1 MNTVEQIRQY
11 VACVYDPDDWAEIR
25 ALHSVRKGDVNK
37 LWSRAKDLPALVEQ
51 LQAANNAGWN
61 IYVGPNGRKGE
72 NLSGDENVATF
83 RVLFVDFDHIEADGA
98 GPSEIALSRIDA
110 AKLPQPTLVIFSG
123 HGIHCYWRL
132 TSPIEE
138 KRWRDLQERLNQT
151 LGADPKIRNPE
162 RIMRVVGLLN
172 LKDSAKPVECFI
184 VQADPGAVCAVDG
197 IEDVL
202 PLLIAKEQPPAPT
215 RATAR
220 PGTKTANA
228 RAVLYADK
236 WEACGEGE
244 RNDHAFRHAAQVLRD
259 FDLPEADAWEILSD
273 WNNTNTPPLDESELR
288 SAFESAKKRAKGTPG
303 SKLAETTPSRQRTQL
318 PATAAGIDP
327 ASELADLLEAE
338 IDGRFVNLPFP
349 WPELTNLGQCLTPQT
364 RTIIVGSTGGSKS
377 LAVLQALSLWVEL
390 GLKVAV
396 LELERSRDFHLAR
409 VLAQRAGIADLTK
422 PQWVHEN
429 PDRVR
434 ALFAEHREYLNRMG
448 AAIHTVPRTFNI
460 VQAAEWV
467 EERAT
472 DGCRIIAIDPVTAL
486 LRGRD
491 SWVDDEQFV
500 ARIEKAARTSGASLV
515 CITHPK
521 KGGNEAPSL
530 DNIAGGAAWTRFP
543 DTVLW
548 LESHAM
554 KLSTV
559 KTACGTDEQPYN
571 RTLWLLKTR
580 SGEGEHLRLAYKFQ
594 TGKDE
599 NDDGALTLR
608 ELGIIV
614 KRK

>member
-11 VACVYDPDDWAEIR
+11 IACVYDPDDWVE
-25 ALHSVRKGDVNK
+25 VRLLKGDDARK
-37 LWSRAKDLPALVEQ
+37 RWCRAKDLPSMAAELEQ
-51 LQAANNAGWN
+51 ANVAGWN
-61 IYVGPNGRKGE
+61 IYAGPNGRKGE
-72 NLSGDENVATF
+72 KLSGDENVATF
-83 RVLFVDFDHIEADGA
+83 RILFLDFDKIEADGA
-98 GPSEIALSRIDA
+98 GPSEIVLSRIDG
-110 AKLPQPTLVIFSG
+110 AKLPAPTLVIFSG
-123 HGIHCYWRL
+123 HGVHCYWRL
-132 TSPIEE
+132 KNPIDE
-138 KRWRDLQERLNQT
+138 KRWRNLQERLIQT
-151 LGADPKIRNPE
+151 LGSDPKIKNPE
-162 RIMRVVGLLN
+162 RIMRLPGFVNHKPPKAESFIVEV
-172 LKDSAKPVECFI
+172 APETVYPVEAI
-184 VQADPGAVCAVDG
+184 DRL
-197 IEDVL
+197 L
-202 PLLIAKEQPPAPT
+202 PLVTTKPPASMPT
-215 RATAR
+215 KPSVT
-220 PGTKTANA
+220 GGMKTAKA
-228 RAVLYADK
+228 RAVLYAAK
-236 WEACGEGE
+236 WETCGEGE
-244 RNDHAFRHAAQVLRD
+244 RNDHAFRHAAQMLRD
-259 FDLPEADAWEILSD
+259 FDLPEAAAWEILSD
-273 WNNTNTPPLDESELR
+273 WNTTNAPPLDESELR

-303 SKLAETTPSRQRTQL
+303 SKLAETKPARPRTQL

-338 IDGRFVNLPFP
+338 IDGRFTNLPWP

-377 LAVLQALSLWVEL
+377 LAVLHALSLWVEL
-390 GLKVAV
+390 GIKVAV

-409 VLAQRAGIADLTK
+409 VLAQRAGIADITK
-422 PQWVHEN
+422 PQWVRDN

-472 DGCRIIAIDPVTAL
+472 DGCRIIVIDPVTAL

-515 CITHPK
+515 CITNPK

-548 LESHAM
+548 LESHPV
-554 KLSTV
+554 KLSAI

-599 NDDGALTLR
+599 HDDGALTLR